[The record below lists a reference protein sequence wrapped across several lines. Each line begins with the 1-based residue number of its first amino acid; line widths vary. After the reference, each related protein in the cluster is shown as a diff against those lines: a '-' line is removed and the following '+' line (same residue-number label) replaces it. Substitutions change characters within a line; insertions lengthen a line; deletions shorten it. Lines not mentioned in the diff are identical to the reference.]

1 MKRLFAILLL
11 FCLIAPFGGT
21 YLGFRI
27 EKSHIKKKVK
37 RQIIAGIS
45 KDKLTVLNFLTKD
58 TADYLR
64 WEHER
69 EFEFDD
75 KMYDIVDRKY
85 SIDSVTYWCWCD
97 NDETQLNLQY
107 NEMVAQ
113 ALGTNPQKPE
123 SRKHLIDYFKTLYY
137 SDTNADRNNCQFPTS
152 DMLNVPYKI
161 FICANSI
168 APPGPPP
175 KQSWFKS

>member
-1 MKRLFAILLL
+1 MKRLFVILLL

-45 KDKLTVLNFLTKD
+45 KDKLTVLKFLTKD

-75 KMYDIVDRKY
+75 NMYDIVERKY
-85 SIDSVTYWCWCD
+85 SNDSVTYWCWCD
-97 NDETQLNLQY
+97 SIETQINTQY
-107 NEMVAQ
+107 NILLAQ
-113 ALGTNPQKPE
+113 ALGNNPQKPDN
-123 SRKHLIDYFKTLYY
+123 KKQLIDYLKVLYY
-137 SDTNADRNNCQFPTS
+137 SDLNS
-152 DMLNVPYKI
+152 DSESRYFLSTDKLYTHYKL
-161 FICANSI
+161 FNSSYI
-168 APPGPPP
+168 ITPPGPPP
-175 KQSWFKS
+175 KSG